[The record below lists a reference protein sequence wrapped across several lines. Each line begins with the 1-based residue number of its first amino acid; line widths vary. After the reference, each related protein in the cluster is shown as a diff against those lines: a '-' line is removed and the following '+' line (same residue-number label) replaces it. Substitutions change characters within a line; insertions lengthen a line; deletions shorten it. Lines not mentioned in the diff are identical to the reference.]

1 MEQSGKR
8 FIHRKCP
15 LANSLIALFGSG
27 HRYRSALQRSGGHL
41 PIRALLNYSSS
52 LHNLVSIYSWRF
64 VLEIRFVLK
73 KKIMQETVLLIFIV
87 CYLTK
92 VRLL

>member
-52 LHNLVSIYSWRF
+52 LHNLVSIHSLRS
-64 VLEIRFVLK
+64 VLISFVLK
-73 KKIMQETVLLIFIV
+73 NKLMQECVLLLFIV

-92 VRLL
+92 V